1 MNPLK
6 GMNKIT
12 LLAKKNSPQLMVGA
26 GVVGMVGTVVLASKA
41 TLQVE
46 EIVDKAKGQ
55 LDLINEVRDNP
66 DAYREYH
73 VEDEK
78 KDKVIIYSQATMSL
92 AKLYA
97 PAIILGSVSI
107 AAILGGHRILHKRN
121 VALGAAYKVVD
132 NSFKKYRK
140 NVIDEL
146 GKEKDE
152 WFNHGMKAEKVSVT
166 ETDKDGKEKV
176 VKIDKKVI
184 NPNDVSMYARFFD
197 EGNPNWRKT
206 PEYNL
211 IFLKAQQS
219 YANDLL
225 LSRGHLFLNEVYD
238 MLGMDRTQAG
248 QVVGWVIREDDEAGD
263 NYVDFGIYD
272 DLAGKGADFVNGW
285 EPTVLLD
292 FNVDGVVYDLI

>member
-1 MNPLK
+1 MKAIK
-6 GMNKIT
+6 GLNTIKRFGM
-12 LLAKKNSPQLMVGA
+12 KNSPQLMVGA

-46 EIVDKAKGQ
+46 SIVDDAKSK
-55 LDLINEVRDNP
+55 LDLITQVTENP
-66 DAYREYH
+66 EDYGEYRA
-73 VEDEK
+73 EDEK
-78 KDKVIIYSQATMSL
+78 KDKVIIYSQATMAL
-92 AKLYA
+92 IKVYA
-97 PAIILGSVSI
+97 PAIVLGTVSI

-132 NSFKKYRK
+132 KSFKNYRK

-176 VKIDKKVI
+176 VKVDKKVV

-248 QVVGWVIREDDEAGD
+248 QVVGWVIREGDDAGD

>member
-6 GMNKIT
+6 GINKLMIIG
-12 LLAKKNSPQLMVGA
+12 KKNSPQIMVGA

-41 TLQVE
+41 TLKVE
-46 EIVDKAKGQ
+46 DIVDESKRK
-55 LDLINEVRDNP
+55 LDMIKQVTENP
-66 DAYREYH
+66 EDYGEYH

-78 KDKVIIYSQATMSL
+78 RDKAVIYTQTVLSL
-92 AKLYA
+92 AKVYA
-97 PAIILGSVSI
+97 PAIVLGTISV
-107 AAILGGHRILHKRN
+107 AAILGGHRILHRRN

-132 NSFKKYRK
+132 KSFRKYRN

-152 WFNHGMKAEKVSVT
+152 WFQHGIKAEKVNIT
-166 ETDKDGKEKV
+166 ETDENGKAKV
-176 VKIDKKVI
+176 VKKEKKVV
-184 NPNDVSMYARFFD
+184 NSNDVSMYARFFD

-211 IFLKAQQS
+211 VFLKSQQS

-248 QVVGWVIREDDEAGD
+248 QVVGWVVGEGDDAGD

-272 DLAGKGADFVNGW
+272 NLAGNGSDFVNGW
-285 EPTVLLD
+285 EPTTLLD